1 MFFHTSL
8 GMDSLWLRTWMP
20 SSVGTMIAACIG
32 LALLAMFHRSLH
44 VYRKLL
50 ETMWANDEDLIDF
63 DDSASVGRGSTSKG
77 EPYDLEIARAQGIG
91 TPNRNIMGSETNRM
105 GFRYSRDIIR
115 SVVHMFETGIG
126 YFLMLAVMTFN
137 VWFFIS
143 VVLGATIGE
152 LVFGRLVY
160 SHGASQRRLF
170 SKRSSTSTMP

>member
-20 SSVGTMIAACIG
+20 SSVGTTIAACLG

-50 ETMWANDEDLIDF
+50 EIMWTNEQDQIDF
-63 DDSASVGRGSTSKG
+63 DEIRSNGRESISKG
-77 EPYDLEIARAQGIG
+77 EGYDLEIAQVQSAGSPSG
-91 TPNRNIMGSETNRM
+91 TGLESETRNRY

-115 SVVHMFETGIG
+115 AVVHLFETGIG

-137 VWFFIS
+137 VWFC
-143 VVLGATIGE
+143 E
-152 LVFGRLVY
+152 LVLL
-160 SHGASQRRLF
+160 SPLQLDLID
-170 SKRSSTSTMP
+170 